1 MKKYLWMGL
10 SLLIGSNLVV
20 LAGVAYNRLNEVT
33 AAVTLTERELQLPY
47 NSSAQ
52 QENSGLSL
60 QIVWRSP
67 SAEDEAYQP
76 YNAKES
82 RLSKE
87 QVLALGFE
95 LPDDGYYGVQSQPL
109 YWALEFDGALHDAEV
124 VKAEQRYHKALAT
137 YNAQPNED
145 NTRLKDDAF
154 DFLEKE
160 KLTNSRLFF
169 VKAAADYQSLATE
182 FADQNNIIFVKGLAK
197 AYYHQNTDSYG
208 LSLNQLLVNHIMVPL
223 ADTKPLKGLSRL
235 GYRDIIAPRYSVE
248 VNWGSRF
255 EPWIVAVTGS

>member
-10 SLLIGSNLVV
+10 LLLIGSNLVA

-76 YNAKES
+76 YIAKES

-95 LPDDGYYGVQSQPL
+95 LPDEGYYGVQSQPL

-124 VKAEQRYHKALAT
+124 VKAELRYQKALAS
-137 YNAQPNED
+137 YNTQPNED
-145 NTRLKDDAF
+145 NTRLKTDA
-154 DFLEKE
+154 LEMLKKE
-160 KLTNSRLFF
+160 KLINSRLFF

-182 FADQNNIIFVKGLAK
+182 FAGQDNMIFVKGLTK
-197 AYYHQNTDSYG
+197 PYYQQNSDSYG
-208 LSLNQLLVNHIMVPL
+208 LSLNQLLVNRIMVPL
-223 ADTKPLKGLSRL
+223 ANTEPLKGLSRL
-235 GYRDIIAPRYSVE
+235 GYRDITAPRYRVE
-248 VNWGSRF
+248 VKWGSRL
-255 EPWIVAVTGS
+255 EPWIVAVTAD

>member
-1 MKKYLWMGL
+1 MKKYLLLGL
-10 SLLIGSNLVV
+10 LLLIGSNLVA
-20 LAGVAYNRLNEVT
+20 LAGVAYNRLNEIT

-60 QIVWRSP
+60 QMVWRSP
-67 SAEDEAYQP
+67 SADDEAYQP
-76 YNAKES
+76 YNVKES

-95 LPDDGYYGVQSQPL
+95 LPDERYYGAQSQPL
-109 YWALEFDGALHDAEV
+109 YWALEFDGELHDAEV
-124 VKAEQRYHKALAT
+124 VKAELRYQKALGS

-145 NTRLKDDAF
+145 NTRLKNDAF

-182 FADQNNIIFVKGLAK
+182 FAGKDNMIFVKGLAK
-197 AYYHQNTDSYG
+197 AYYHQNSDSYG
-208 LSLNQLLVNHIMVPL
+208 LSLNQLLVNRIMVPL
-223 ADTKPLKGLSRL
+223 ADTEPLKGLSRL
-235 GYRDIIAPRYSVE
+235 GYRDITAPRYSVE
-248 VNWGSRF
+248 VNWGSRL
-255 EPWIVAVTGS
+255 EPWIVAVTES